1 MDINEFM
8 NKKDN
13 SKVKDNS
20 LKNFKTANKQRKLD
34 KFVQFNYN
42 PNTPI
47 SIKEQK
53 KLKKLDTFKKGGEN

>member
-8 NKKDN
+8 TKKDN
-13 SKVKDNS
+13 SKVVDNS

-34 KFVQFNYN
+34 NYLQLNFN

-47 SIKEQK
+47 SIEEQK
-53 KLKKLDTFKKGGEN
+53 KLKKLDNFNIK